1 MMTFINGC
9 ELPDNLLYFV
19 EGNQMSWIRLEEDEA
34 VIGLTDPA
42 QTRAGKIVV
51 IRVKGE
57 GTSRPK
63 GKPLATIESGKWAGA
78 VLSPLTGVVVKP
90 NVELT
95 AHPELINN
103 DPYGKGWIVRVK
115 MINREE
121 SSSLLRGEQAMEK
134 YRELIGRDNIRC
146 IRCQQ

>member
-1 MMTFINGC
+1 MAFINGC
-9 ELPDNLLYFV
+9 ELPDDLFYFV
-19 EGNQMSWIRLEEDEA
+19 EGNQMSWVRFEGNEA

-78 VLSPLTGVVVKP
+78 VISPLTGTVVRA
-90 NVELT
+90 NEQL
-95 AHPELINN
+95 ASSPELINN
-103 DPYGKGWIVRVK
+103 DPYGQGWIVRISVA
-115 MINREE
+115 NQEE
-121 SSSLLRGEQAMEK
+121 KAALLNGEKAMEK
-134 YRELIGRDNIRC
+134 YRELIAKDNIRC
-146 IRCQQ
+146 MRCKQ